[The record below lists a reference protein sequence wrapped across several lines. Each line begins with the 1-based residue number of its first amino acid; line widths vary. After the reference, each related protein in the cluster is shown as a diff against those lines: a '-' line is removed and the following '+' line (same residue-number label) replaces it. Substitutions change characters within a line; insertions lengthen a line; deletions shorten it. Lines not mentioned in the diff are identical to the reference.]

1 MAELFQTEARELT
14 GSANTRRLRRAGK
27 VPAILYGQGKE
38 VVHLSIPES
47 QVNSA
52 IRKNQPYIQ
61 LEGAVAES
69 AQIQELQWDAL
80 GTTVLHVDLTRMD
93 SDATVE
99 VDLSIRLVG
108 DAQDSINQVFRTTAA
123 VVPAMDIPDSLIADI
138 SALASGDSLHLGDLE
153 LPAGVSLLS
162 DPATVVLTCGGVAAP
177 VKEQVA
183 DEVATEQPSDEN
195 DASAEEAVT
204 EETPSEEATTEP
216 ESSEPESSEPESS
229 EEESSEE
236 ESSEEE

>member
-1 MAELFQTEARELT
+1 MAELFQTEVRELT

-38 VVHLSIPES
+38 VVHLSIPEN

-80 GTTVLHVDLTRMD
+80 GSTVLHVDLTRMD
-93 SDATVE
+93 PDATVE
-99 VDLSIRLVG
+99 VELSIKLVG
-108 DAQDSINQVFRTTAA
+108 DAQDSINQVFRTTTA
-123 VVPAMDIPDSLIADI
+123 VALAMDIPEFLMADI

-162 DPATVVLTCGGVAAP
+162 DPSTVVLTCGGVAAT
-177 VKEQVA
+177 VQEQVA
-183 DEVATEQPSDEN
+183 DEVASEKPSG
-195 DASAEEAVT
+195 
-204 EETPSEEATTEP
+204 EETPAEESVP
-216 ESSEPESSEPESS
+216 EETPS

>member
-123 VVPAMDIPDSLIADI
+123 VVPAMDIPASLIADI
-138 SALASGDSLHLGDLE
+138 SELASGDSLHLGDLE

-177 VKEQVA
+177 VQEQVA

-216 ESSEPESSEPESS
+216 ESSEPESSE
-229 EEESSEE
+229 EESSEE
-236 ESSEEE
+236 E

>member
-38 VVHLSIPES
+38 VVHLSIPEA

-52 IRKNQPYIQ
+52 VRKNQPYIQ

-80 GTTVLHVDLTRMD
+80 GSTVLHVDLTRMD
-93 SDATVE
+93 SDATIEVE
-99 VDLSIRLVG
+99 LSIRLVG
-108 DAQDSINQVFRTTAA
+108 DAQDSIIQVFRTTTA
-123 VVPAMDIPDSLIADI
+123 VVPAMDIPEALVADV
-138 SALASGDSLHLGDLE
+138 SALASGDSLHLSDIE

-162 DPATVVLTCGGVAAP
+162 DPATLVLTCGGVAAP
-177 VKEQVA
+177 AQEEVA
-183 DEVATEQPSDEN
+183 EEAATEQPSG
-195 DASAEEAVT
+195 EETPTEESVT
-204 EETPSEEATTEP
+204 EETPSEEAAATE
-216 ESSEPESSEPESS
+216 EQSSEDE
-229 EEESSEE
+229 
-236 ESSEEE
+236 